1 MEKIIISLEV
11 VKAVSNDLH
20 YFVKGDAFY
29 GKHLLMDRINENLQ
43 GFIDDI
49 KENYYMA
56 RGLIVPSNKETLYDA
71 CKAIK
76 YPEAERGGRE
86 DIEILSNA
94 LKVALY
100 TIEGFIRENLTT
112 LTAGDNDLLGRI
124 SSDLQKS
131 YGLLQRVML

>member
-56 RGLIVPSNKETLYDA
+56 RGLIVPLNKETLYKA
-71 CKAIK
+71 CEAIK
-76 YPEAERGGRE
+76 YPETPRGGRE

-100 TIEGFIRENLTT
+100 TIEGFIRENRET

-131 YGLLQRVML
+131 YGLLQRVLL